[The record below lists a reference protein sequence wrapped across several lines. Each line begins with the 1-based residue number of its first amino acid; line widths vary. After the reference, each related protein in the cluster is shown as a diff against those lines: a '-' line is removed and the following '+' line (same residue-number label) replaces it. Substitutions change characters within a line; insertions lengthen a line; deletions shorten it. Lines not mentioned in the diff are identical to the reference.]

1 MVEDG
6 GRWCCFFSILSCFA
20 SFASCAST
28 TSVFFHGFLYR
39 GQCGPV
45 CCNSHFFL
53 PCVFFFV
60 WLSRLL
66 LGAEEDFGE
75 RAYDGPVCRR
85 GFNKRSTYQHP
96 TARNRSVPNKAIHF
110 EGAWPHLIAF
120 LGGVYERK
128 GVPVR
133 TLKSFPAASSVLER
147 WESILA
153 HSPASHR
160 DRITNKDSSKMW
172 RVFVHTII
180 MYGGIEH
187 RRTLNRSKRAMSH
200 MEWD

>member
-6 GRWCCFFSILSCFA
+6 VVFSVSWAALHLLHPVLQQQVF
-20 SFASCAST
+20 
-28 TSVFFHGFLYR
+28 FFHGFLYR